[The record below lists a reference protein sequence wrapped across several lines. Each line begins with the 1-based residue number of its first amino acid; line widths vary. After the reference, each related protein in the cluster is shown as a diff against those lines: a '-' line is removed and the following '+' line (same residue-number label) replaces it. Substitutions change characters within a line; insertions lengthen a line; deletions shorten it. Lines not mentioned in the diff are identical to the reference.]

1 MSAKALVQGACAVLV
16 CAVTV
21 AATAQAQ
28 AAGARARRVQDTL
41 SSPVIG
47 PDTNVTFQLYAPK
60 ATEVWLRSEG
70 PAPFANTA
78 MVKSDSGVWRLTA
91 PVPPDLYIYWFDVD
105 GVPVADPRNNRPRV
119 NLSTVRSLLEVPG
132 AASEFFAE
140 RNVPHGQIAEIHY
153 QSTALGVPRRM
164 HVYTPPGYSTNS
176 QRFPVLYLLHGAGDN
191 DQSWL
196 MAGRANF
203 IFDNL
208 IAAGKAK
215 PMIVVMPAG
224 HTPPG
229 VPQPPASGP
238 DAFARDLLGDVVP
251 YLERNYRTLA
261 SRDQR
266 AIAGL
271 SMGGQ
276 QTLNIGLTNLDRFS
290 HIGVFSSGW
299 FGDNGAATFANNN
312 RSLLSDPKL
321 NDRIRLFWLATG
333 KDDFVL
339 PSTKA
344 ALALLDQHKI
354 RYSYQETE
362 GGHTWPNWR
371 AYLNEF
377 VPRLFRAG
385 R

>member
-1 MSAKALVQGACAVLV
+1 MTALLRTAALVGMLV
-16 CAVTV
+16 TTASGISG
-21 AATAQAQ
+21 AQAP
-28 AAGARARRVQDTL
+28 AARPRRVQDTL
-41 SSPVIG
+41 TSPVVG
-47 PDTNVTFQLYAPK
+47 ADGRVTFQLYAPK
-60 ATEVWLRSEG
+60 ASEVLLRSEG
-70 PAPFANTA
+70 PAPFANQPLA
-78 MVKSDSGVWRLTA
+78 KGDSGVWRLTA
-91 PVPPDLYIYWFDVD
+91 QVPADLYIYWYDVD
-105 GVPVADPRNNRPRV
+105 GVAVADPHNNRPRV
-119 NLSTVRSLLEVPG
+119 NMSTVRSLLEVPG

-140 RNVPHGQIAEIHY
+140 RPVPHGQVAAIHY
-153 QSTALGVPRRM
+153 QSAALGVPRRM
-164 HVYTPPGYSTNS
+164 HVYTPPGYATSN
-176 QRFPVLYLLHGAGDN
+176 QRYPVLYLLHGAGDN

-229 VPQPPASGP
+229 PGGAQVP

-251 YLERNYRTLA
+251 YVERNYRVLPG
-261 SRDQR
+261 REQR

-276 QTLNIGLTNLDRFS
+276 QTLNVGLTNLDKFS
-290 HIGVFSSGW
+290 HLGVFSSGW
-299 FGDNGAATFANNN
+299 FGQEGAATFAKNNAAV
-312 RSLLSDPKL
+312 LSDPKL
-321 NDRIRLFWLATG
+321 NDRIRLFWFATG

-344 ALALLDQHKI
+344 ALALLDEHKI
-354 RYSYQETE
+354 RHSFKETE

-377 VPRLFRAG
+377 APLLFR
-385 R
+385 